1 MRLLLLVALLGSLSW
16 LTPALARVP
25 APRVPAPRA
34 LAEPEVLT
42 GPGVTGRVLVHRGVR
57 SSHLARPRDVWVW
70 LPPGY
75 DAGRTRYPVIYAH
88 DGNNLFDPRS
98 AFLGREWKL
107 DEIAD
112 GLIRAGH
119 LPKLIIVGVG
129 NSPDRIDEYTWVR
142 GASDGQPVGGRGA
155 AYARF
160 LVEELKPAIDRRYR
174 TRPAAADTA
183 TLGSSLGALISL
195 YLGIHHADSF
205 GRVALVSP
213 SVWWADRAALKD
225 ARAIPTGLRVW
236 LDIGLR
242 EGDPGSPPP
251 AVANARALL
260 AVLEDRGYA
269 EGANLAYYEDAQGSH
284 DEPSWSRRA
293 PRILRFLF
301 ADR

>member
-1 MRLLLLVALLGSLSW
+1 MPHMRLPLLVAFAGALLWPGA
-16 LTPALARVP
+16 ALARVP
-25 APRVPAPRA
+25 APALS
-34 LAEPEVLT
+34 LAEPEILT
-42 GPGVTGRVLVHRGVR
+42 GASITGRVLVHRGVR
-57 SSHLARPRDVWVW
+57 SAHLPRTRDVWVW

-75 DAGRTRYPVIYAH
+75 DTGRARCPVLYAH

-98 AFLGREWKL
+98 AFLGREWRL
-107 DEIAD
+107 DEVAD
-112 GLIRAGH
+112 ELIRAGH
-119 LPKLIIVGVG
+119 LPRLIIVGVG

-142 GASDGQPVGGRGA
+142 GSGSDRPVGGRGA

-174 TRPAAADTA
+174 TRPGAADTA

-195 YLGIHHADSF
+195 YLGIHHAGTF

-213 SVWWADRAALKD
+213 SVWWANRAALKD
-225 ARAIPTGLRVW
+225 ARAIPASLRVW
-236 LDIGLR
+236 LDIGMR
-242 EGDPGSPPP
+242 EGVPGSPPP

-260 AVLEDRGYA
+260 TVLQDRGYA
-269 EGANLAYYEDAQGSH
+269 QGANLAYFEDPQGHH